1 MVVGV
6 AHGSRR
12 LRCLEPDPFNAR
24 EGGGGDT
31 WWVGYDGLIC
41 VGLSKP
47 LKVVVKRLGGEGTSS
62 ELW

>member
-12 LRCLEPDPFNAR
+12 PSRLESDPFNAH
-24 EGGGGDT
+24 GGGELA
-31 WWVGYDGLIC
+31 WWVGYEGLIC

-47 LKVVVKRLGGEGTSS
+47 LAVVIKCLGGEGTSS

>member
-1 MVVGV
+1 MRFRG
-6 AHGSRR
+6 
-12 LRCLEPDPFNAR
+12 
-24 EGGGGDT
+24 EGGVT

-47 LKVVVKRLGGEGTSS
+47 LTVIVKRLGGEGTSS